1 MKLRAIT
8 GLSAALVLGLTAC
21 SPIYSNHGYLPPQE
35 DLNEL
40 TVGVD
45 TRATVDDVVG
55 APSSSG
61 VLSGGDYYYIRTRI
75 KAFGPRK
82 PEVVERQVLAISFTP
97 NDRIA
102 NIETF
107 SLADGRVVPLTRRV
121 TESSVESR
129 GFLGQLLG
137 NIGAVD
143 AESIFGDDGPL

>member
-1 MKLRAIT
+1 MQLRAII
-8 GLSAALVLGLTAC
+8 GFGAALTLCVAAC

-45 TRATVDDVVG
+45 TRETVDDVVG

-75 KAFGPRK
+75 KAVGPRK
-82 PEVVERQVLAISFTP
+82 PEVIERQVLAISFAP
-97 NDRIA
+97 NDTIA
-102 NIETF
+102 NIERF

-121 TESSVESR
+121 TESSVRDR
-129 GFLGQLLG
+129 GFIQQLLG

-143 AESIFGDDGPL
+143 AESVFGDGPF